1 MLYFVLCTFRGKRQE
16 KVDEFFYEDSVC
28 DLMGTILLFEYIRI
42 FLSYYPSYSGIPPLC
57 AYLHFEQDRIHLCNV
72 HGVLTAASWL
82 QICGCISAVHTMN
95 FTVKLDFLQIDWPLA
110 NKAWNTQLYLNVNKW
125 GWYVFF
131 LNILIYSFIVFIL
144 CVYLLIKYSH
154 VCSSIVQSIYTQIH
168 YNKFP
173 KWFIEF

>member
-1 MLYFVLCTFRGKRQE
+1 MLVVLIRSRTEWFFSRNFFLLLFKRLQSCSTFRGKRQE
-16 KVDEFFYEDSVC
+16 KVDE
-28 DLMGTILLFEYIRI
+28 I
-42 FLSYYPSYSGIPPLC
+42 FLKIRTSRFGVWSDEHVITFWIIHNFFVTSYSYSGIPPLC

-125 GWYVFF
+125 GLVCF
-131 LNILIYSFIVFIL
+131 LKTF
-144 CVYLLIKYSH
+144 
-154 VCSSIVQSIYTQIH
+154 
-168 YNKFP
+168 
-173 KWFIEF
+173 WFIALLFSSFVCIC